1 MIYRNYDILHRAEG
15 PKGCLESSR
24 LVTPAISGCN
34 WVLGEFTS
42 HSVQDFFKAVPAKA
56 AQT

>member
-1 MIYRNYDILHRAEG
+1 MIYSKYDILHWAEA

-24 LVTPAISGCN
+24 LVTPAISGC